1 MREIAVR
8 IPSES
13 VEAVLDELLL
23 LAPHGVFE
31 VARGDEVEL
40 RVRGTPD
47 ELPPAEAV
55 AAATRG
61 WEQSIR
67 ERDVPDDWHER
78 RAADHEP
85 LRVGGRL
92 VVRPSWAPP
101 ARDDLIDIVLED
113 AGAFGAGTHPT
124 TRACLEAICA
134 LEPDGG
140 FADLGCGS
148 GLLAI
153 AAARLGWA
161 PVVAIDRDPEAVAA
175 TAANAARNGVTVSA
189 HALDLA
195 TRAPP
200 SASTF
205 VANVPLAVHETI
217 GSLLV
222 GAPETLILSGVLE
235 EDATQAAG
243 AYSATGLREAER
255 IVTSGWAL
263 LVLRA

>member
-8 IPSES
+8 VPAEA
-13 VEAVLDELLL
+13 VEAVLDELLPI
-23 LAPHGVFE
+23 APHGVFE
-31 VARGDEVEL
+31 VARGDDVEL
-40 RVRGTPD
+40 RVRGAPD
-47 ELPPAEAV
+47 ELPPADAV
-55 AAATRG
+55 ATAARG

-67 ERDVPDDWHER
+67 ERDVPDDWLER

-85 LRVGGRL
+85 LIVGGRL

-134 LEPDGG
+134 LEPDGA
-140 FADLGCGS
+140 FADLGCGT

-175 TAANAARNGVTVSA
+175 AAANAARNGVAVSA
-189 HALDLA
+189 QALDLA
-195 TRAPP
+195 TQPP
-200 SASTF
+200 PPVSTL
-205 VANVPLAVHETI
+205 VANVPLGIHQAI
-217 GSLLV
+217 GSLL
-222 GAPETLILSGVLE
+222 AERPRTLILSGVLE
-235 EDATQAAG
+235 EDAAQAAG
-243 AYSATGLREAER
+243 AYGAVGLREAER
-255 IVTSGWAL
+255 VILSGWAL
-263 LVLRA
+263 LVLRS